1 MNKHSKKK
9 AVIISYIATILN
21 YAAMFFVVPITIRM
35 LGKQEFGLYSLVN
48 SVVGYL
54 ALLSLGLG
62 SAYIRFY
69 FRAKTDKHS
78 YKVENLNGMYFL
90 SYVIIAFAV
99 IILGVIFII
108 FSENIFGPKLT
119 IEEHQTAKVL
129 LAILIF
135 NLATTF
141 LFSIFWSYTR
151 AIEHFVTLEIANLL
165 KVVLGPAVTIPLL
178 LLGFGSVGFVAGT
191 TAITTLIEISVM
203 IYAIKKGRIT
213 FKFNY
218 FDKVLLKEI
227 VVYSLFI
234 FGFQLL
240 DQINNGVDNL
250 ILGWTGG
257 TEVVSIYAVGATI
270 AYVILSLPNGIKGV
284 IVPEINKIS
293 FNDENKLEKISLLQT
308 RYGRIIFMI
317 LALVLLGFVLLGL
330 PFLDLWAGVGF
341 SDSYLIVIL
350 LVLARLINY
359 SLVVSSEFI
368 RAENRHKTRLTIYAI
383 TILLNVI
390 VSIPLAIW
398 LGPVGTA
405 IGTAFTY
412 TIYTIFLYFYY
423 IRKIGLNLNIL
434 LKQLIKMAVIY
445 VLVFT
450 PFYVATFFVQMKNIM
465 IFLAIGGGFTS
476 IFLIVNYLFVMNEY
490 ERGIIKTLLRI
501 KRKTHSQS

>member
-293 FNDENKLEKISLLQT
+293 SNDENKLEKISLLQT
-308 RYGRIIFMI
+308 RYGRIIF
-317 LALVLLGFVLLGL
+317 
-330 PFLDLWAGVGF
+330 
-341 SDSYLIVIL
+341 
-350 LVLARLINY
+350 
-359 SLVVSSEFI
+359 
-368 RAENRHKTRLTIYAI
+368 
-383 TILLNVI
+383 
-390 VSIPLAIW
+390 
-398 LGPVGTA
+398 
-405 IGTAFTY
+405 
-412 TIYTIFLYFYY
+412 
-423 IRKIGLNLNIL
+423 
-434 LKQLIKMAVIY
+434 
-445 VLVFT
+445 
-450 PFYVATFFVQMKNIM
+450 
-465 IFLAIGGGFTS
+465 
-476 IFLIVNYLFVMNEY
+476 
-490 ERGIIKTLLRI
+490 
-501 KRKTHSQS
+501 

>member
-1 MNKHSKKK
+1 
-9 AVIISYIATILN
+9 
-21 YAAMFFVVPITIRM
+21 M

-203 IYAIKKGRIT
+203 IYAIKKGE
-213 FKFNY
+213 
-218 FDKVLLKEI
+218 LL
-227 VVYSLFI
+227 S
-234 FGFQLL
+234 
-240 DQINNGVDNL
+240 NL
-250 ILGWTGG
+250 I
-257 TEVVSIYAVGATI
+257 
-270 AYVILSLPNGIKGV
+270 
-284 IVPEINKIS
+284 IS
-293 FNDENKLEKISLLQT
+293 TK
-308 RYGRIIFMI
+308 
-317 LALVLLGFVLLGL
+317 
-330 PFLDLWAGVGF
+330 
-341 SDSYLIVIL
+341 
-350 LVLARLINY
+350 
-359 SLVVSSEFI
+359 
-368 RAENRHKTRLTIYAI
+368 
-383 TILLNVI
+383 
-390 VSIPLAIW
+390 
-398 LGPVGTA
+398 
-405 IGTAFTY
+405 
-412 TIYTIFLYFYY
+412 FY
-423 IRKIGLNLNIL
+423 
-434 LKQLIKMAVIY
+434 
-445 VLVFT
+445 
-450 PFYVATFFVQMKNIM
+450 
-465 IFLAIGGGFTS
+465 
-476 IFLIVNYLFVMNEY
+476 
-490 ERGIIKTLLRI
+490 
-501 KRKTHSQS
+501 

>member
-1 MNKHSKKK
+1 
-9 AVIISYIATILN
+9 
-21 YAAMFFVVPITIRM
+21 
-35 LGKQEFGLYSLVN
+35 
-48 SVVGYL
+48 
-54 ALLSLGLG
+54 
-62 SAYIRFY
+62 
-69 FRAKTDKHS
+69 
-78 YKVENLNGMYFL
+78 
-90 SYVIIAFAV
+90 
-99 IILGVIFII
+99 
-108 FSENIFGPKLT
+108 
-119 IEEHQTAKVL
+119 
-129 LAILIF
+129 
-135 NLATTF
+135 
-141 LFSIFWSYTR
+141 
-151 AIEHFVTLEIANLL
+151 
-165 KVVLGPAVTIPLL
+165 
-178 LLGFGSVGFVAGT
+178 
-191 TAITTLIEISVM
+191 
-203 IYAIKKGRIT
+203 
-213 FKFNY
+213 
-218 FDKVLLKEI
+218 
-227 VVYSLFI
+227 
-234 FGFQLL
+234 
-240 DQINNGVDNL
+240 
-250 ILGWTGG
+250 
-257 TEVVSIYAVGATI
+257 
-270 AYVILSLPNGIKGV
+270 
-284 IVPEINKIS
+284 
-293 FNDENKLEKISLLQT
+293 
-308 RYGRIIFMI
+308 MI

-398 LGPVGTA
+398 LGPVGAA